1 MEKMEKTEQTE
12 TKMWTILKRQM
23 ELKTVV
29 LVTVEI
35 NINVDVQAA
44 YCSPVQKFRPFKTV
58 QQKNVMAGRVDG
70 KANIAAGQDN
80 SRRQT

>member
-1 MEKMEKTEQTE
+1 MEKTEQTE
-12 TKMWTILKRQM
+12 MKMWTILKRQM
-23 ELKTVV
+23 ELKTMV

-70 KANIAAGQDN
+70 KANIAVGQDN